1 MAPEYST
8 RTLLG
13 ISAGLRPLI
22 AKSSTSFPA
31 GIQFRK
37 VNGSTY
43 GLAECSQA
51 TGVPGADRDAGRWA
65 PEAYLTKMSKN
76 GSELTDGSWGRGQT
90 LLKISAIWRN
100 LVRFGAMGQTR
111 EDRKRAGHPGVAAYS
126 EMDWR

>member
-1 MAPEYST
+1 MGPLPE
-8 RTLLG
+8 R
-13 ISAGLRPLI
+13 
-22 AKSSTSFPA
+22 
-31 GIQFRK
+31 
-37 VNGSTY
+37 
-43 GLAECSQA
+43 SQA

-111 EDRKRAGHPGVAAYS
+111 DDRKRAGHPGVAAYS
-126 EMDWR
+126 EMEWQ